1 MFKYSDEIQ
10 TVKVYD
16 FSAITG
22 EYIGQSDAMIAPNTG
37 LPARC
42 TDIKPP
48 KMKSGITAIFSNGAW
63 SLVDDLRGLTVYNTV
78 NGMPF
83 VISELGAFPEN
94 STRLAPASRFDR
106 WDGEAWVKD
115 DEAERIQQIQDAEL
129 QKKELMNQAILQ
141 IDTLQD
147 AVDLEMASAN
157 ERKQLNAWKKYRVL
171 LNRVDVNTA
180 PDITWPEV
188 VG

>member
-1 MFKYSDEIQ
+1 MFKYSDETQIL
-10 TVKVYD
+10 KVYD

-22 EYIGQSDAMIAPNTG
+22 EYIGKSDALIAPNTG

-48 KMKSGITAIFSNGAW
+48 KMKSGTVAIFSNGAW
-63 SLVDDLRGLTVYNTV
+63 TLVDDFRGQTVYSTV
-78 NGMPF
+78 SGMPT
-83 VISELGAFPEN
+83 VVNDLGPLPEN
-94 STRLAPASRFDR
+94 STHLAPASQFDR
-106 WDGEAWVKD
+106 WDGDAWVRD
-115 DEAERIQQIQDAEL
+115 DDAERVQQVRDAEL
-129 QKKELMNQAILQ
+129 QKKELMNQAVLQ

-147 AVDLEMASAN
+147 AVDLEMASAD

-171 LNRVDVNTA
+171 LNRVDVNSA
-180 PDITWPEV
+180 PEITWPEV

>member
-1 MFKYSDEIQ
+1 MFKYSDKIQ

-16 FSAITG
+16 FAALTG

-48 KMKSGITAIFSNGAW
+48 KTESGTVAIFKNDAW
-63 SLVDDLRGLTVYNTV
+63 VIVEDFRGQTVYSTDNGLPVVV
-78 NGMPF
+78 N
-83 VISELGAFPEN
+83 ELGALPAN

-115 DEAERIQQIQDAEL
+115 EAAELLQQTQDAEL
-129 QKKELMNQAILQ
+129 LKKELMSQAVLQ

-147 AVDLEMASAN
+147 AVDLDMASEEEKA
-157 ERKQLNAWKKYRVL
+157 QLLAWKKYRVV
-171 LNRVDVNTA
+171 LNRLDTSTV
-180 PDITWPEV
+180 PDIAWPGTPV
-188 VG
+188 

>member
-1 MFKYSDEIQ
+1 MFKYSDNIQ

-16 FSAITG
+16 FSALTG

-48 KMKSGITAIFSNGAW
+48 KAGKGTVAIFREGAW
-63 SLVDDLRGLTVYNTV
+63 LMVDDFRGQTVYSTDSGLPLLINE
-78 NGMPF
+78 P
-83 VISELGAFPEN
+83 GALPAG

-115 DEAERIQQIQDAEL
+115 EAAELLQQTQDAEL
-129 QKKELMNQAILQ
+129 QKKELMSQAVVQ

-147 AVDLEMASAN
+147 AVDLEMASEEEK
-157 ERKQLNAWKKYRVL
+157 ERLLAWKKYRVL
-171 LNRVDVNTA
+171 LNRLDVSA
-180 PDITWPEV
+180 ASDIPWPGV
-188 VG
+188 PV